1 MPFPLSTFFACAF
14 AKKRA
19 ARRGLQRPR
28 QNAPPRTR
36 FESAPWHPMPPHRP
50 PFRRE
55 NRRFRSAGA
64 SLQPLPPPGGVSH
77 APGCAP
83 PGPNDMRRRFRPPP
97 PRDRAAIRRAE
108 PLRAFLR
115 RGARRDD
122 GGAKK
127 AFCAKNK
134 SGADLRP
141 RRRFFLLPDRLLAR
155 RAGSNRRRPRR
166 LADQQTL
173 KFVCRQAARASAI
186 SAP

>member
-97 PRDRAAIRRAE
+97 HGTGLRSAAPNPCAHSCAGAPGGRWRRKE
-108 PLRAFLR
+108 GVLRQ
-115 RGARRDD
+115 
-122 GGAKK
+122 KQ
-127 AFCAKNK
+127 

-155 RAGSNRRRPRR
+155 RAGSNRRRLRR